1 VHAVG
6 PHKGEGLDLPRP
18 CSYFIGFAGV
28 NAGMALAP
36 QQALS
41 PSALWGGLGR
51 GNDGPQRSRKS
62 YGRTTQTP
70 CSHEHALA
78 FTCGETMMIF
88 ARFEDGL
95 AATVS
100 PAR

>member
-1 VHAVG
+1 MICRAH
-6 PHKGEGLDLPRP
+6 

-28 NAGMALAP
+28 NAGTALAP

-41 PSALWGGLGR
+41 PSAPPFVALCGEGLGR
-51 GNDGPQRSRKS
+51 GKDGPQRSRKS